1 MTGEMMTRHQSIAPH
16 QPLNARMALP
26 PRLARP
32 RPMAP
37 SRSRVRRTGGGAVV
51 EDQTPIPE
59 EQREYPEP
67 VPRWVAE
74 RAGPLRTRRFV
85 SASESARAPGEAEE
99 AALTLPAAHGA
110 TIVGL
115 HFIAEQLVTTSHLLA
130 LFAGLAARVIWLRKA
145 RRRRGAGDDAARDVT
160 RVFFFLGDG
169 TPRLGRA
176 RAPPTRL
183 PRAPEGERVSAS
195 RAFLTRALPRS
206 QARWSPRRA
215 RGRPAPRSSPP
226 PRARSR
232 AGWCPPPP

>member
-1 MTGEMMTRHQSIAPH
+1 MAWLEKPRKADGEA
-16 QPLNARMALP
+16 AR
-26 PRLARP
+26 
-32 RPMAP
+32 
-37 SRSRVRRTGGGAVV
+37 VV

-74 RAGPLRTRRFV
+74 REGPLRFVGFV
-85 SASESARAPGEAEE
+85 STSEWRALQEKRKKQRLA
-99 AALTLPAAHGA
+99 AAHGA

-115 HFIAEQLVTTSHLLA
+115 HFIAEQLVTTSHSLA

-160 RVFFFLGDG
+160 RVFFFSA
-169 TPRLGRA
+169 TAPPRLGRA
-176 RAPPTRL
+176 PPPPRL

-195 RAFLTRALPRS
+195 RAFLTRALPHS

>member
-1 MTGEMMTRHQSIAPH
+1 MAWLEKPRKADGEA
-16 QPLNARMALP
+16 AR
-26 PRLARP
+26 
-32 RPMAP
+32 
-37 SRSRVRRTGGGAVV
+37 VV

-74 RAGPLRTRRFV
+74 REGPLRFVGFV
-85 SASESARAPGEAEE
+85 STSEWRALQEKRKKQRLA
-99 AALTLPAAHGA
+99 AAHGA

-115 HFIAEQLVTTSHLLA
+115 HFIAEQLVTTSHSLA

-160 RVFFFLGDG
+160 RVFFFSA
-169 TPRLGRA
+169 TAPPRLGRA
-176 RAPPTRL
+176 PPPLASRAR
-183 PRAPEGERVSAS
+183 RKGSAS
-195 RAFLTRALPRS
+195 RRLALFS
-206 QARWSPRRA
+206 
-215 RGRPAPRSSPP
+215 PAPSPTRRPDGRRDVRVGVPRLVPPP